1 MARTTGR
8 TGGSGK
14 KKTKKTK
21 KKAKIFIKP
30 ENRGSL
36 RAALKTPK
44 GKNIPKNK
52 LKDKPGDSASLRKKK
67 NFARNA
73 SKWKNA

>member
-21 KKAKIFIKP
+21 KIKIFIKP

-44 GKNIPKNK
+44 GKNIPRKQ

-73 SKWKNA
+73 SKWKKA